1 MFQSWVWD
9 QLGTGK
15 DGMMALYMGAFNLAK
30 HRPGA
35 REHYQMKY
43 RAVFPARLGQ
53 VMVMVEN
60 AVAQRR
66 AELNRSM
73 VEVSAPS
80 RMPSFGQQQGMRGNV

>member
-1 MFQSWVWD
+1 MLQNWGRHVSSKPE
-9 QLGTGK
+9 G
-15 DGMMALYMGAFNLAK
+15 
-30 HRPGA
+30 
-35 REHYQMKY
+35 
-43 RAVFPARLGQ
+43 GQ